1 MDFTL
6 KIWRQENVNAKGSMQ
21 DYNVTDISSDTSFLE
36 MMDVL
41 NQQLVE
47 KGEDVISFDNDCRE
61 GVCGMCSLYI
71 NGEAHGPK
79 KLVTTCQLYMRSF
92 TDGQTIFIEPFRA
105 NAFPVIKDLVV
116 DRRAFERIQQAGGYT
131 SFNTG
136 GAPEANSLPIAKEAA
151 AEAFDSAECIGC
163 GACVAS
169 CKNASAM
176 LFVSAKVSQF
186 TLLPQGKVEA
196 HQRVQNMVAQ
206 MDLEGFGNCTNT
218 GACEVECPKGI
229 SLENIARMNKELM
242 KASLK

>member
-136 GAPEANSLPIAKEAA
+136 GAPEAKFFYQLQKKQLPK
-151 AEAFDSAECIGC
+151 
-163 GACVAS
+163 
-169 CKNASAM
+169 
-176 LFVSAKVSQF
+176 LL
-186 TLLPQGKVEA
+186 TLPSVLVVVLA
-196 HQRVQNMVAQ
+196 
-206 MDLEGFGNCTNT
+206 
-218 GACEVECPKGI
+218 
-229 SLENIARMNKELM
+229 
-242 KASLK
+242 